1 MLNIEANDFSNQEK
15 VKTKIKFASR
25 ENFFEFW
32 VLGHGRSASIFIY
45 FFTSAE
51 IILNAPTIVNTHFQQ
66 LPWQMTKYQSNICYD

>member
-25 ENFFEFW
+25 EFFFES
-32 VLGHGRSASIFIY
+32 LGMAGRQAFFIY
-45 FFTSAE
+45 LFIFTSAE